1 MIDLGAN
8 PHVKDADDI
17 TYYER
22 MIDQLRDSVSIPNNV
37 PSTKSIFF
45 PIKNF
50 QTGQL
55 GEPWYYTT
63 GVYDGKFG
71 RVIGKGGE
79 GVVIQGEF
87 SGRKAA
93 YKFVKIKK
101 SILRID
107 INMTQEKDYEDSIEE
122 MNEQLHEMTEMM
134 TTSGITIL
142 PLEAHF
148 R

>member
-1 MIDLGAN
+1 M
-8 PHVKDADDI
+8 
-17 TYYER
+17 YSF
-22 MIDQLRDSVSIPNNV
+22 DSLLNFPTVESV
-37 PSTKSIFF
+37 FF
-45 PIKNF
+45 PIKSFPSGNLASPF
-50 QTGQL
+50 HY
-55 GEPWYYTT
+55 EN
-63 GVYDGKFG
+63 GVYPGQFCK
-71 RVIGKGGE
+71 VIEKGGE

-101 SILRID
+101 PILRID

-134 TTSGITIL
+134 TTSGNTIL
-142 PLEAHF
+142 PLQAHF